1 MIRVSNDSWEEKTE
15 VGLKNQSR
23 KRIVTFAARDLN
35 ELGHCGGEFSSLH
48 WT

>member
-23 KRIVTFAARDLN
+23 KRIVTFAAIDLN
-35 ELGHCGGEFSSLH
+35 EA
-48 WT
+48 